1 MTDEK
6 RLVEILQASPRLV
19 HVLHIARD
27 LNLPDWMI
35 FSGAV
40 YQTAWNAITRRDFDY
55 GIKDFDLAYFDPD
68 TSWKAEDDVIG
79 WVRDTFTAPLD
90 ELVEVRNQ
98 ARVHLWFEERFG
110 EPYEPLTRTSDALSR
125 FVSPTFA
132 VGARLKDD
140 GDITII
146 APFGL
151 DDIFDMTVRPN
162 PLRPHTLGYERAAMS
177 AKSRWPEITVV
188 DAPKRPAGRG

>member
-1 MTDEK
+1 MDAAPMSDEK
-6 RLVEILQASPRLV
+6 QLIEILQASPRLI

-35 FSGAV
+35 FSGAI
-40 YQTAWNAITRRDFDY
+40 YQTVWNAITRRDIDY
-55 GIKDFDLAYFDPD
+55 GIKDYDLAYFDPD
-68 TSWKAEDDVIG
+68 TSWKAEDDVIQ

-90 ELVEVRNQ
+90 EMVEVRNQ
-98 ARVHLWFEERFG
+98 ARVHLWFEDRFG
-110 EPYEPLTRTSDALSR
+110 ERYEPLGRTQDALTR
-125 FVSPTFA
+125 FVSPAFA

-151 DDIFDMTVRPN
+151 RDIFDMTIRPN
-162 PLRPHTLGYERAAMS
+162 PFRPQAKGFANAAAS
-177 AKSRWPEITVV
+177 AKARWPEVKVV
-188 DAPKRPAGRG
+188 D

>member
-1 MTDEK
+1 MTDEEQ
-6 RLVEILQASPRLV
+6 LIAILQASPRMV

-40 YQTAWNAITRRDFDY
+40 YQTAWNAITRRDIDY
-55 GIKDFDLAYFDPD
+55 GIKDFDLAYFETD
-68 TSWKAEDDVIG
+68 TSWKAEDDVIQ
-79 WVRDTFTAPLD
+79 WVRDTFASPFD
-90 ELVEVRNQ
+90 EMVEARNQ
-98 ARVHLWFEERFG
+98 ARVHLWFEEKFG
-110 EPYEPLTRTSDALSR
+110 EPYAPLTRTQDALTR

-140 GDITII
+140 GGITII

-151 DDIFDMTVRPN
+151 RDVFDMVIRPN
-162 PLRPHTLGYERAAMS
+162 PFRPQAKGFERAAAS
-177 AKSRWPEITVV
+177 ALERWPEAKII
-188 DAPKRPAGRG
+188 D